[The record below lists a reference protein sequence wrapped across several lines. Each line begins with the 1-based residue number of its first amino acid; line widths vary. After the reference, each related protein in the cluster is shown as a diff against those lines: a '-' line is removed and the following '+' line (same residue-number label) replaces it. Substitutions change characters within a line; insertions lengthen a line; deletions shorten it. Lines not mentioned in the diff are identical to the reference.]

1 MTDVFAPPK
10 ITFRVSGTGAQTL
23 TLPPAPSEFSH
34 ALTAMTAGSPS
45 TLSVGANL
53 NTLYGLSTTP
63 PNDKF
68 IAIFTEIPGYA
79 INTNR
84 SITGFLSGP
93 TSYCTIS
100 ADLLALH
107 GLKPG
112 DTFALEFTATPGGIT
127 GLTANAKIYLGRVGA
142 EASDG
147 SSTFTMQVPTTG
159 TFTSGGT
166 IKVLYTGVQTGFP
179 SWHPQNL
186 HVATVTATG
195 ATSTFTIPATTA
207 GTYVSGGAVI
217 IRLPHHDRSR
227 SRFIL
232 ERLDV
237 SASVGATP
245 STGGNQVITT
255 VGFGGLA
262 LNINTTLAANTS
274 NSVVYEP
281 PTGLVVPKMFGLA
294 PSVSAPSV
302 TEVTWQLI
310 ATGYMD

>member
-1 MTDVFAPPK
+1 
-10 ITFRVSGTGAQTL
+10 
-23 TLPPAPSEFSH
+23 
-34 ALTAMTAGSPS
+34 
-45 TLSVGANL
+45 L

-147 SSTFTMQVPTTG
+147 SS
-159 TFTSGGT
+159 